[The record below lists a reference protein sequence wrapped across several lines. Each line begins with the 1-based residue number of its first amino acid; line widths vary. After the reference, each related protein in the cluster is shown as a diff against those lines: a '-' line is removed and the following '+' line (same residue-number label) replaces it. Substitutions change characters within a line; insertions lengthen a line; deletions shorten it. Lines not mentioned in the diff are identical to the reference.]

1 MSAARPRLIG
11 LTGGI
16 ACGKSAVSARLAARG
31 AAVVDADEV
40 ARAVVAPG
48 SAGLAAVA
56 ARFGAGVLR
65 PDGSL
70 DRAALGA
77 LVFGDPAARAALEG
91 ITHPLI
97 AAESARRV
105 AEALAG
111 PAPLV
116 VYDAA
121 LLVESGRAE
130 QFRPLVVVW
139 ASPEVQRARLVARDG
154 LSAEQAEGR
163 LRAQLSTE
171 RKRALADFVVE
182 NDGDLAALDEE
193 VGRLWGRLVGAEGG

>member
-1 MSAARPRLIG
+1 MSARPRLIG

-16 ACGKSAVSARLAARG
+16 ACGKSAVSARLSARG
-31 AAVVDADEV
+31 AVVIDADEV

-48 SAGLAAVA
+48 SEGLRAVV
-56 ARFGAGVLR
+56 ARFGEGVSR

-77 LVFGDPAARAALEG
+77 LVFADPAARAALEG

-97 AAESARRV
+97 AAESARRIE
-105 AEALAG
+105 EALRG

-121 LLVESGRAE
+121 LLIESGRAD

-139 ASPEVQRARLVARDG
+139 ASLEVQRARLMARDG
-154 LSAEQAEGR
+154 LSLEQAEAR
-163 LRAQLSTE
+163 LRAQLSPDQ
-171 RKRALADFVVE
+171 KRAMADQVVV
-182 NDGDLAALDEE
+182 NDGDLVALDRA
-193 VGRLWGRLVGAEGG
+193 VADLWGALVG